1 LANRSLCW
9 AAKIGRFDRPGKTIT
24 FNGVWAAV
32 ALMVPNIA
40 APASVAVMRVRIDR
54 IVGPPG

>member
-1 LANRSLCW
+1 
-9 AAKIGRFDRPGKTIT
+9 
-24 FNGVWAAV
+24 V